1 MEAERKKEKE
11 KERKKE
17 RKKGYYFLKAGGAQ
31 RMHLYIKLLTK
42 EAKGRKHMTPLWK
55 GSADST
61 EAEKS
66 CRKLALEKEQ
76 PFVLPNARTSQ

>member
-1 MEAERKKEKE
+1 MEAERKKV
-11 KERKKE
+11 KE

-31 RMHLYIKLLTK
+31 QMHLYIKLLTK
-42 EAKGRKHMTPLWK
+42 EAKGRKHMKPLWK

-76 PFVLPNARTSQ
+76 SFVLPNAR